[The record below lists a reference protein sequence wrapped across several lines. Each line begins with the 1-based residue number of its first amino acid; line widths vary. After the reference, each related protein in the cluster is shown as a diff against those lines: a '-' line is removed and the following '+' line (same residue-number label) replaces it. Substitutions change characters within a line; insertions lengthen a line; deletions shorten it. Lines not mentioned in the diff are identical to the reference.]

1 MEFNPVS
8 TATDQSQISQ
18 DAPLE
23 GHPRRWW
30 ILFVVALIVFILTAD
45 NTILNIAIPTL
56 GQALKAN
63 ASTVK
68 WFIEAY
74 VLVFCGLMLTGG
86 SLADRYGVRLMIPIG
101 LVIYGASTLVA
112 GLAGDS
118 TVLIVGRA
126 GMGIGAA
133 MMFPATLSVLKQIFS
148 DAERPRAIAFWSGAA
163 ILGAMFGPLLGGW
176 MIEHFPWNALFLYKI
191 PIVLITGILGWI
203 LIPRLPTR
211 AVPLDLIGSFLSV
224 AGVTGLVFA
233 IIEGPKWGLASLEF
247 WIVTLVAIGLITAFV
262 VWELRVA
269 HPMLDVMLFKNPAF
283 SAASL
288 SVVLGYF
295 AISGLAFSLPQYLQY
310 VSGYTPLQAALRTLP
325 FALAALVGN
334 IVGEP
339 VIARIGT
346 RWTIIAGLLI
356 TATSFLLFATVGP
369 STGDL
374 MIIVAGSLL
383 GFGAGISG
391 TASFTSVLQSV
402 PSDKAGSASAVN
414 ETGIELGNALGLAV
428 LGTVLSGGFTRLLL
442 ESPLKV
448 SAKVA
453 DNILATLE
461 EAQRL
466 GGAEGK
472 ALNLAAQTAFS
483 GSMDNMSLIGT
494 AVVVA
499 GALVAWIYLPK
510 RGETITP

>member
-1 MEFNPVS
+1 MS
-8 TATDQSQISQ
+8 IATDQNQTAQ
-18 DAPLE
+18 DVPLE

-30 ILFVVALIVFILTAD
+30 ILVVVALIVFILTAD

-56 GQALKAN
+56 GQALKAD

-86 SLADRYGVRLMIPIG
+86 SLADRFGVRVMIPVGLAIYGVFT
-101 LVIYGASTLVA
+101 VVA
-112 GLAGDS
+112 GMTGDRGL
-118 TVLIVGRA
+118 LIVGRA
-126 GMGIGAA
+126 GMGLGAA

-191 PIVLITGILGWI
+191 PIVLIAGVLGWI

-211 AVPLDLIGSFLSV
+211 VVPLDLLGSLLSV
-224 AGVTGLVFA
+224 AGVTSLVFA
-233 IIEGPKWGLASLEF
+233 IIEGPKLGLASLEF
-247 WIVTLVAIGLITAFV
+247 WLLILTAVGLIAAFI
-262 VWELRVA
+262 VWERRVA
-269 HPMLDVMLFKNPAF
+269 HPMLDVTLFKNPAF

-325 FALAALVGN
+325 FAVAALVGN
-334 IVGEP
+334 VIGEP
-339 VIARIGT
+339 VIAWIGT
-346 RWTIIAGLLI
+346 RWTIVAGLLI
-356 TATSFLLFATVGP
+356 TAASFLLFATVSS

-374 MIIVAGSLL
+374 TIIIAGSLL
-383 GFGAGISG
+383 GFGAGLSG

-402 PSDKAGSASAVN
+402 SADKAGSASAVN
-414 ETGIELGNALGLAV
+414 ETGIEFGNALGLAV
-428 LGTVLSGGFTRLLL
+428 LGTVLSSGFTRILL

-453 DNILATLE
+453 DNIVVTLG

-466 GGAEGK
+466 GGADGQ
-472 ALNLAAQTAFS
+472 ALKLAAQTAFS
-483 GSMDNMSLIGT
+483 GSMDNMAVIGT
-494 AVVVA
+494 VVVVS
-499 GALVAWIYLPK
+499 GALIAWIFLP
-510 RGETITP
+510 RRQSSNHL

>member
-1 MEFNPVS
+1 MS
-8 TATDQSQISQ
+8 IATDQNQTAQ
-18 DAPLE
+18 DVPLE

-30 ILFVVALIVFILTAD
+30 ILVVVALIVFILTAD

-56 GQALKAN
+56 GQALKAD

-86 SLADRYGVRLMIPIG
+86 SLADRFGVRVMIPVGLAIYGVFT
-101 LVIYGASTLVA
+101 VVA
-112 GLAGDS
+112 GMTGDRGL
-118 TVLIVGRA
+118 LIVGRA
-126 GMGIGAA
+126 GMGLGAA

-191 PIVLITGILGWI
+191 PIVLIAGVLGWI

-211 AVPLDLIGSFLSV
+211 VVPLDLLGSLLSV
-224 AGVTGLVFA
+224 AGVTSLVFA
-233 IIEGPKWGLASLEF
+233 IIEGPKLGLASLEF
-247 WIVTLVAIGLITAFV
+247 WLLILTAVGLIAAFI
-262 VWELRVA
+262 VWERRVA
-269 HPMLDVMLFKNPAF
+269 HPMLDVTLFKNPAF

-325 FALAALVGN
+325 FAVAALVGN
-334 IVGEP
+334 VIGEP
-339 VIARIGT
+339 VIAWIGT
-346 RWTIIAGLLI
+346 RWTIVAGLLI
-356 TATSFLLFATVGP
+356 TAASFLLFATVSS

-374 MIIVAGSLL
+374 TIIIAGSLL
-383 GFGAGISG
+383 GFGAGLSG

-402 PSDKAGSASAVN
+402 SADKAGSASAVN
-414 ETGIELGNALGLAV
+414 ETGIEFGNALGLAV
-428 LGTVLSGGFTRLLL
+428 LGTVLSSGFTRILL

-453 DNILATLE
+453 DNIVVTLG

-466 GGAEGK
+466 GGADGQ
-472 ALNLAAQTAFS
+472 ALKLAAQTAFS
-483 GSMDNMSLIGT
+483 GSMDNMAVIGT
-494 AVVVA
+494 VVVVS
-499 GALVAWIYLPK
+499 GALVAWIFLP
-510 RGETITP
+510 RRQSSNHL

>member
-1 MEFNPVS
+1 MEFKPVS
-8 TATDQSQISQ
+8 TDTNQSQTPQ

-30 ILFVVALIVFILTAD
+30 ILFVVALIVFIMTAD

-56 GQALKAN
+56 GRALEAN

-74 VLVFCGLMLTGG
+74 VLAFCGLMLTGG
-86 SLADRYGVRLMIPIG
+86 SLADRYGVRVMIPIG
-101 LVIYGASTLVA
+101 LVIYGAATVVA

-118 TVLIVGRA
+118 NLLIVGRA
-126 GMGIGAA
+126 GMGVGAA

-247 WIVTLVAIGLITAFV
+247 WIVMLTAIGLIIAFI

-269 HPMLDVMLFKNPAF
+269 HPMLDVTLFKNPAF

-295 AISGLAFSLPQYLQY
+295 AISGWRSACRNSCNMLVTTRRCKPHCAPCHS
-310 VSGYTPLQAALRTLP
+310 PLQH
-325 FALAALVGN
+325 
-334 IVGEP
+334 
-339 VIARIGT
+339 
-346 RWTIIAGLLI
+346 
-356 TATSFLLFATVGP
+356 
-369 STGDL
+369 
-374 MIIVAGSLL
+374 
-383 GFGAGISG
+383 
-391 TASFTSVLQSV
+391 
-402 PSDKAGSASAVN
+402 
-414 ETGIELGNALGLAV
+414 
-428 LGTVLSGGFTRLLL
+428 
-442 ESPLKV
+442 
-448 SAKVA
+448 
-453 DNILATLE
+453 
-461 EAQRL
+461 
-466 GGAEGK
+466 
-472 ALNLAAQTAFS
+472 
-483 GSMDNMSLIGT
+483 
-494 AVVVA
+494 
-499 GALVAWIYLPK
+499 
-510 RGETITP
+510 

>member
-1 MEFNPVS
+1 MN
-8 TATDQSQISQ
+8 TTTNQSQTAQ
-18 DAPLE
+18 DVPLE

-30 ILFVVALIVFILTAD
+30 ILVVVALIVFILTAD

-56 GQALKAN
+56 GQALQAD

-86 SLADRYGVRLMIPIG
+86 SLADRFGVRVMIPVG
-101 LVIYGASTLVA
+101 LVIYGVFTVVA
-112 GLAGDS
+112 GMAGDS
-118 TVLIVGRA
+118 GLLIVGRT
-126 GMGIGAA
+126 GMGLGAA

-191 PIVLITGILGWI
+191 PIVLIAGVLGWI

-211 AVPLDLIGSFLSV
+211 VVPLDLLGSLLSV
-224 AGVTGLVFA
+224 AGVTSLVFA
-233 IIEGPKWGLASLEF
+233 IIEGPKLGLASLEF
-247 WIVTLVAIGLITAFV
+247 WLLMLTAAMLIAAFI
-262 VWELRVA
+262 VWERRVA
-269 HPMLDVMLFKNPAF
+269 HPLLDVTLFKNPAF

-325 FALAALVGN
+325 FAVAALVGN
-334 IVGEP
+334 VIGEP
-339 VIARIGT
+339 VIAWIGT
-346 RWTIIAGLLI
+346 RWTIVAGLLI
-356 TATSFLLFATVGP
+356 TAASFLLFATVSS

-374 MIIVAGSLL
+374 TIIVAGSLL
-383 GFGAGISG
+383 GFGAGLSG

-402 PSDKAGSASAVN
+402 PSEKAGSASAVN
-414 ETGIELGNALGLAV
+414 ETGIEFGNALGLAV
-428 LGTVLSGGFTRLLL
+428 LGTVLSSGFTRMLL
-442 ESPLKV
+442 ESPLNV

-453 DNILATLE
+453 DNIVVTLG

-466 GGAEGK
+466 GGADGE
-472 ALNLAAQTAFS
+472 ALKLAAQTAFS
-483 GSMDNMSLIGT
+483 GAMDNMAVIGT
-494 AVVVA
+494 VVVVS
-499 GALVAWIYLPK
+499 GALIAWIFLP
-510 RGETITP
+510 RRQSSGHL

>member
-1 MEFNPVS
+1 MNTVTKLNS
-8 TATDQSQISQ
+8 NAQ
-18 DAPLE
+18 DVPLE

-30 ILFVVALIVFILTAD
+30 ILVVVALIVFILTAD

-56 GQALKAN
+56 GQALKAD

-86 SLADRYGVRLMIPIG
+86 SLADRFGVRLMIPVG
-101 LVIYGASTLVA
+101 LAIYGVFTVVA
-112 GLAGDS
+112 GITGSSILL
-118 TVLIVGRA
+118 VVGRA
-126 GMGIGAA
+126 GMGLGAA

-148 DAERPRAIAFWSGAA
+148 DAQRPRAIAFWSGAA

-191 PIVLITGILGWI
+191 PIVLIAGILGWI

-211 AVPLDLIGSFLSV
+211 VVPLDLLGSLLSV
-224 AGVTGLVFA
+224 AGVTSLVFA
-233 IIEGPKWGLASLEF
+233 IIEGPKLGLASLEF
-247 WIVTLVAIGLITAFV
+247 WLLMVTAAGLIAAFIL
-262 VWELRVA
+262 WERRVA
-269 HPMLDVMLFKNPAF
+269 HPMLDVTLFKNPAF

-325 FALAALVGN
+325 FAVAALVGN
-334 IVGEP
+334 VIGEP
-339 VIARIGT
+339 VIAWIGT
-346 RWTIIAGLLI
+346 RWTIVAGLLI
-356 TATSFLLFATVGP
+356 TAASFLLFATVSS

-374 MIIVAGSLL
+374 TIIVAGSLL

-402 PSDKAGSASAVN
+402 SADKAGSASAVN
-414 ETGIELGNALGLAV
+414 ETGIEFGNALGLAV
-428 LGTVLSGGFTRLLL
+428 LGTVLSSGFTRILL
-442 ESPLKV
+442 ESPLNV

-453 DNILATLE
+453 DNIVTTLE
-461 EAQRL
+461 EAKKL
-466 GGAEGK
+466 GGMDGK
-472 ALNLAAQTAFS
+472 ALELAAKTAFS
-483 GSMDNMSLIGT
+483 GSMDTMALMGAVIVIG
-494 AVVVA
+494 
-499 GALVAWIYLPK
+499 GALIAWRFLPK
-510 RGETITP
+510 RQKLGHF

>member
-1 MEFNPVS
+1 VS
-8 TATDQSQISQ
+8 TTTNQSQTSQ
-18 DAPLE
+18 DVPLE
-23 GHPRRWW
+23 GHPCRWW
-30 ILFVVALIVFILTAD
+30 ILVVVALIVFILTAD

-56 GQALKAN
+56 GQALKAS

-86 SLADRYGVRLMIPIG
+86 SLADRFGVRVMIPVGLTIYGV
-101 LVIYGASTLVA
+101 STVVA

-118 TVLIVGRA
+118 NLLIVGRA

-163 ILGAMFGPLLGGW
+163 ILGALFGPLLGGW

-191 PIVLITGILGWI
+191 PIVLITGILGWV

-211 AVPLDLIGSFLSV
+211 AVPLDLLGSLLSV

-233 IIEGPKWGLASLEF
+233 IIEGPKWGLLSLEF
-247 WIVTLVAIGLITAFV
+247 WLMTLAAVGLIVAFV
-262 VWELRVA
+262 VWERRVA
-269 HPMLDVMLFKNPAF
+269 HPMLDVTLFKNPAF

-310 VSGYTPLQAALRTLP
+310 ISGYTPLQAALRTLP
-325 FALAALVGN
+325 LAVAALVGN
-334 IVGEP
+334 VLGEP
-339 VIARIGT
+339 VIAWLGT

-356 TATSFLLFATVGP
+356 TAVSFVLFATVGP
-369 STGDL
+369 GTGDL
-374 MIIVAGSLL
+374 LIIVAGSLL

-402 PSDKAGSASAVN
+402 SSDKAGSASAVN

-428 LGTVLSGGFTRLLL
+428 LGTVLSSGFTRILLG
-442 ESPLKV
+442 SPLNV
-448 SAKVA
+448 SARVA
-453 DNILATLE
+453 DNIVATLE
-461 EAQRL
+461 EVQRI
-466 GGAEGK
+466 GGVDGT
-472 ALNLAAQTAFS
+472 ALKLAAQTAFS
-483 GSMDNMSLIGT
+483 GSMDNMSLIG
-494 AVVVA
+494 AIVVVG
-499 GALVAWIYLPK
+499 GALIAWKFLPK
-510 RGETITP
+510 RDVTNQQD

>member
-1 MEFNPVS
+1 VS
-8 TATDQSQISQ
+8 TVTNQSPDSQ
-18 DAPLE
+18 DVALE

-74 VLVFCGLMLTGG
+74 VLAFCGLMLTGG

-101 LVIYGASTLVA
+101 LVIYGASTVVA

-118 TVLIVGRA
+118 NLLIIGRA

-176 MIEHFPWNALFLYKI
+176 MIEHFHWSALFLYKI
-191 PIVLITGILGWI
+191 PIVLITGILGWL

-247 WIVTLVAIGLITAFV
+247 WVVTLTAIGLIAAFI

-269 HPMLDVMLFKNPAF
+269 HPMLDLALFKNPAF

-295 AISGLAFSLPQYLQY
+295 AISGLSFSLPQYLQY
-310 VSGYTPLQAALRTLP
+310 VIGYTPLQAALRTLP

-334 IVGEP
+334 VVGEP
-339 VIARIGT
+339 VIAWIGT

-356 TATSFLLFATVGP
+356 TAASFLLFATVGP
-369 STGDL
+369 GTGDL

-402 PSDKAGSASAVN
+402 SSDKAGSASAVN

-428 LGTVLSGGFTRLLL
+428 LGTVLSSGFTRLLL

-453 DNILATLE
+453 DNIVATLE
-461 EAQRL
+461 ETQRL
-466 GGAEGK
+466 GGTDGK
-472 ALNLAAQTAFS
+472 ALKLAAQTAFS
-483 GSMDNMSLIGT
+483 GSMDNMALIGT
-494 AVVVA
+494 VVVVA
-499 GALVAWIYLPK
+499 GALVASIFLPK
-510 RGETITP
+510 RDGAKPKEVFPT

>member
-1 MEFNPVS
+1 MS
-8 TATDQSQISQ
+8 IATDQNQTAQ
-18 DAPLE
+18 DVPLE

-30 ILFVVALIVFILTAD
+30 ILVVVALIVFILTAD

-56 GQALKAN
+56 GQALKAD

-86 SLADRYGVRLMIPIG
+86 SLADRFGVRVMIPVGLTIYGVFT
-101 LVIYGASTLVA
+101 VVA
-112 GLAGDS
+112 GMTSDS
-118 TVLIVGRA
+118 SLLIVGRA
-126 GMGIGAA
+126 GMGLGAA

-191 PIVLITGILGWI
+191 PIVLIAGVFGWI

-211 AVPLDLIGSFLSV
+211 VVPLDLLGSLLSV
-224 AGVTGLVFA
+224 AGVTSLVFA
-233 IIEGPKWGLASLEF
+233 IIEGPKLGLASLEF
-247 WIVTLVAIGLITAFV
+247 WLLILTAVGLIAAFI
-262 VWELRVA
+262 VWERRVA
-269 HPMLDVMLFKNPAF
+269 HPMLDVTLFKNPAF

-325 FALAALVGN
+325 FAVAALVGN
-334 IVGEP
+334 VIGEP
-339 VIARIGT
+339 VIAWIGT
-346 RWTIIAGLLI
+346 RWTIVAGLLI
-356 TATSFLLFATVGP
+356 TAASFLLFATVSS

-374 MIIVAGSLL
+374 TIIVAGSLL
-383 GFGAGISG
+383 GFGAGLSG

-402 PSDKAGSASAVN
+402 SADKAGSASAVN
-414 ETGIELGNALGLAV
+414 ETGIEFGNALGLAV
-428 LGTVLSGGFTRLLL
+428 LGTVLSSGFTRILL

-453 DNILATLE
+453 DNIVVTLG

-466 GGAEGK
+466 GGADGQ
-472 ALNLAAQTAFS
+472 ALKLAAQTAFS
-483 GSMDNMSLIGT
+483 GSMDNMAVIGT
-494 AVVVA
+494 VVVVS
-499 GALVAWIYLPK
+499 GALIAWIFLP
-510 RGETITP
+510 RRQSSNHL

>member
-1 MEFNPVS
+1 MEFYHVS
-8 TATDQSQISQ
+8 TTTNQSQTAQ
-18 DAPLE
+18 DVPLE

-56 GQALKAN
+56 GQALKAD

-86 SLADRYGVRLMIPIG
+86 SLADRFGVRVMIPVGLAIYGVFT
-101 LVIYGASTLVA
+101 VVA
-112 GLAGDS
+112 GMTNDS
-118 TVLIVGRA
+118 GLLIVGRA
-126 GMGIGAA
+126 GMGLGAA

-191 PIVLITGILGWI
+191 PIVLIAGVLGWI

-211 AVPLDLIGSFLSV
+211 VVPLDLLGSLLSV
-224 AGVTGLVFA
+224 AGVTSLVFA
-233 IIEGPKWGLASLEF
+233 IIEGPKLGLASLEF
-247 WIVTLVAIGLITAFV
+247 WLLMVTAAGLIAAFIL
-262 VWELRVA
+262 WERRVA
-269 HPMLDVMLFKNPAF
+269 HPMLDVTLFKNPAF

-325 FALAALVGN
+325 FAVAALVGN
-334 IVGEP
+334 VIGEP
-339 VIARIGT
+339 VIAWIGT
-346 RWTIIAGLLI
+346 RWTIVAGLLI
-356 TATSFLLFATVGP
+356 TAVSFLLFATVSS

-374 MIIVAGSLL
+374 TIIIAGSLL
-383 GFGAGISG
+383 GFGAGLSG

-402 PSDKAGSASAVN
+402 PSEKAGSASAVN
-414 ETGIELGNALGLAV
+414 ETGIEFGNALGLAV
-428 LGTVLSGGFTRLLL
+428 LGTVLSSGFTRILL
-442 ESPLKV
+442 ESPLNV

-453 DNILATLE
+453 DNIVVTLG

-466 GGAEGK
+466 GGADGQ
-472 ALNLAAQTAFS
+472 ALKLAAQTAFS
-483 GSMDNMSLIGT
+483 GSMDHMAVIGM
-494 AVVVA
+494 VVVVG
-499 GALVAWIYLPK
+499 GALIAWKFLPK
-510 RGETITP
+510 K

>member
-1 MEFNPVS
+1 MS
-8 TATDQSQISQ
+8 IATDQNQTAQ
-18 DAPLE
+18 DVPLE

-30 ILFVVALIVFILTAD
+30 ILVVVALIVFILTAD

-56 GQALKAN
+56 GQALKAD

-86 SLADRYGVRLMIPIG
+86 SLADRFGVRVMIPVGLAIYGVFT
-101 LVIYGASTLVA
+101 VVA
-112 GLAGDS
+112 GMTGDRGL
-118 TVLIVGRA
+118 LIVGRA
-126 GMGIGAA
+126 GMGLGAA

-191 PIVLITGILGWI
+191 PIVLIAGVLGWI

-211 AVPLDLIGSFLSV
+211 VVPLDLLGSLLSV
-224 AGVTGLVFA
+224 AGVTSLVFA
-233 IIEGPKWGLASLEF
+233 IIEGPKLGLASLEF
-247 WIVTLVAIGLITAFV
+247 WLLILTAVGLIAAFI
-262 VWELRVA
+262 VWERRVA
-269 HPMLDVMLFKNPAF
+269 HPMLDVTLFKNPAF

-325 FALAALVGN
+325 FAVAALVGN
-334 IVGEP
+334 VIGEP
-339 VIARIGT
+339 VIAWIGT
-346 RWTIIAGLLI
+346 RWTIVAGLLI
-356 TATSFLLFATVGP
+356 TAASFLLFATVSS

-374 MIIVAGSLL
+374 TIIVAGSLL
-383 GFGAGISG
+383 GFGAGLSG

-402 PSDKAGSASAVN
+402 SADKAGSASAVN
-414 ETGIELGNALGLAV
+414 ETGIEFGNALGLAV
-428 LGTVLSGGFTRLLL
+428 LGTVLSSGFTRILL

-453 DNILATLE
+453 DNIVVTLG

-466 GGAEGK
+466 GGADGQ
-472 ALNLAAQTAFS
+472 ALKLAAQTAFS
-483 GSMDNMSLIGT
+483 GSMDNMAVIGT
-494 AVVVA
+494 VVVVS
-499 GALVAWIYLPK
+499 GALIAWIFLP
-510 RGETITP
+510 RRQSSNHL

>member
-1 MEFNPVS
+1 VS
-8 TATDQSQISQ
+8 TTTDQSQTAQ
-18 DAPLE
+18 DVPLE

-30 ILFVVALIVFILTAD
+30 ILVVVGLIVFILTAD

-56 GQALKAN
+56 GQALKAD

-74 VLVFCGLMLTGG
+74 ILVFCGLMLTGG
-86 SLADRYGVRLMIPIG
+86 SLADRFGVRVLIPVGLAIYGVFT
-101 LVIYGASTLVA
+101 VVA
-112 GLAGDS
+112 GITGNSGL
-118 TVLIVGRA
+118 LIVGRA
-126 GMGIGAA
+126 GMGLGAA
-133 MMFPATLSVLKQIFS
+133 MMFPATLSVLKQVFS

-176 MIEHFPWNALFLYKI
+176 MIEHFAWNALFLYKI
-191 PIVLITGILGWI
+191 PIVLIAGILGWI

-211 AVPLDLIGSFLSV
+211 AVPLDLLGSLLSV
-224 AGVTGLVFA
+224 AGVTSLVFA
-233 IIEGPKWGLASLEF
+233 IIEGPKLGLASLEF
-247 WIVTLVAIGLITAFV
+247 WLLMVTAVGLIAAFIL
-262 VWELRVA
+262 WERRVA
-269 HPMLDVMLFKNPAF
+269 HPLLDVTLFKNPAF

-325 FALAALVGN
+325 FAVAALIGN
-334 IVGEP
+334 VIGEP
-339 VIARIGT
+339 VIAWIGT
-346 RWTIIAGLLI
+346 RWTIVTGLLI
-356 TATSFLLFATVGP
+356 TAASFLLFAMVSS

-374 MIIVAGSLL
+374 TIIIAGSLL

-414 ETGIELGNALGLAV
+414 ETGIEFGNALGLAV
-428 LGTVLSGGFTRLLL
+428 LGTVLSSGFTRILL

-453 DNILATLE
+453 DNIVVTLE
-461 EAQRL
+461 ETQRL
-466 GGAEGK
+466 GGADGQ
-472 ALNLAAQTAFS
+472 ALKLAAQSAFS
-483 GSMDNMSLIGT
+483 GSMDSMAVMGT
-494 AVVVA
+494 VVVVT
-499 GALVAWIYLPK
+499 GALIAWIFLP
-510 RGETITP
+510 RGQSSNQL